1 MNAKT
6 PTRRVVIIGGVA
18 GGASAAARL
27 RRMDEFAQI
36 TLVERG
42 PDVSFA
48 NCGLPYHIGGEI
60 ADRERLAIQTP
71 ASLRSLLGIDVRAL
85 TEATHIDRESR
96 TVTVV
101 DRTSGQVSQLPYD
114 RLILAP
120 GAAPLRPPL
129 PGIDRPDILTLRSL
143 EDMDRVKHKVE
154 SVSSVLV
161 IGAGF
166 IGLEMAEQLVHLGK
180 TVHVVE
186 LQPQVLPALDPDM
199 ALPLAHELV
208 RHGIQL
214 RLGTAVV
221 AFEPGSRSD
230 APVCAITSQG
240 ERLEVGAVI
249 LSIGVVPESRLA
261 KEAGLALTPRGHI
274 AVNSYLQT
282 SDPLIYAV
290 GDVCATPDLFTGELT
305 NVPLGGP
312 ANRQGRTCA
321 DHIVLGDRALPYPGS
336 LGTAIVRVFGQTA
349 GVTGLSEKRLR
360 ALGRTYQTTLVA
372 GSSHASY
379 YPGAESV
386 TLKLLWDA
394 DSGDVLGAQAY
405 GGAGVDKRL
414 DILATALRGRLTIDD
429 LVHLELS
436 YAPPFGSA
444 KDVVNLA
451 GFAAS
456 NQRDGLVRPIAALP
470 VEPQTQIIDVR
481 GAAASHE
488 LPVPGARN
496 IPLATLRAA
505 VATLDPQAPVITL
518 CAHGKTSY
526 FAARILAQHGFDVR
540 SLAGGVYAHP
550 ELHPPKPSP

>member
-101 DRTSGQVSQLPYD
+101 ERTSGQVSQLPYD

-414 DILATALRGRLTIDD
+414 DSLATALRGRLTIDD

-488 LPVPGARN
+488 LPVPGTRN
-496 IPLATLRAA
+496 IPLATLREA
-505 VATLDPQAPVITL
+505 VATLDQQAPVITL